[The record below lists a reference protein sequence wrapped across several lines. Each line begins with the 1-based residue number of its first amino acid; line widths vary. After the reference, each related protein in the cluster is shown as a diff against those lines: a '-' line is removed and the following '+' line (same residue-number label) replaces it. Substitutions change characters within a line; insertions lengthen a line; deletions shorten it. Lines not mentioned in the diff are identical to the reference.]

1 MTITQIIDSIVK
13 LDSRIERDIL
23 RIEANVELRNTVIA
37 FAVLITLTGLICLV
51 CCQN

>member
-1 MTITQIIDSIVK
+1 MTLKVIDMIVR